1 MDTNNMTLNQTAT
14 PDTISSNKNYAHKIK
29 EFFIT
34 LSSNKAA
41 LLGLIIILLLIFV
54 AVFGKFLMPYD
65 PYTGE
70 LSQSLQSP
78 SAAHL
83 FGTDEQGR
91 DIFSRVIDGT
101 AISLRVGVIAV
112 LIALSIGT
120 VVGAICG
127 YFGGKI
133 DMFLMRIM
141 DIILAFPSMLLA
153 IAFMSALGR
162 GIDKAVIAISIVT
175 IPEYARI
182 VRGCVLSLVIAISI
196 VTIPEYARI
205 VRGCVLSLRESEYVE
220 AAKVIG
226 NNDFTIIF
234 KHILPNILSPIIV
247 RATLGISSA
256 ILDTAALGFLGLG
269 VQPPLAEWGTMLG
282 SGRNYF
288 NNAPFLII
296 FPGLAITITVL
307 AFNLLGDG
315 LRDALDPKKN
325 A

>member
-1 MDTNNMTLNQTAT
+1 MDLLTHVLNIRRRGDVVMNTDNVML
-14 PDTISSNKNYAHKIK
+14 PNVNSSKNTSIK
-29 EFFIT
+29 RNYLQKAKDFFSALI
-34 LSSNKAA
+34 SNKAA
-41 LLGLIIILLLIFV
+41 LLGLIIILILIFV
-54 AVFGKFLMPYD
+54 ALFGKFLMPYD

-78 SAAHL
+78 SAAHF

-101 AISLRVGVIAV
+101 AVSLRVGVIAV
-112 LIALSIGT
+112 AISLSIGT
-120 VVGAICG
+120 FFGAVCG

-133 DMFLMRIM
+133 DMILMRIM

-153 IAFMSALGR
+153 IAFMSALGK

-182 VRGCVLSLVIAISI
+182 VRGCVLSLK
-196 VTIPEYARI
+196 
-205 VRGCVLSLRESEYVE
+205 ESEYVE

-288 NNAPFLII
+288 NNAPFII
-296 FPGLAITITVL
+296 LFPGLAITITVL

-315 LRDALDPKKN
+315 LRDALDPNKN

>member
-1 MDTNNMTLNQTAT
+1 MNTDNVMLPNVN
-14 PDTISSNKNYAHKIK
+14 SSKNTSIK
-29 EFFIT
+29 RNYLQKAKDFFSALI
-34 LSSNKAA
+34 SNKAA
-41 LLGLIIILLLIFV
+41 LLGLIIILILIFV
-54 AVFGKFLMPYD
+54 ALFGKFLMPYD

-78 SAAHL
+78 SAAHF

-101 AISLRVGVIAV
+101 AVSLRVGVIAV
-112 LIALSIGT
+112 AISLSIGT
-120 VVGAICG
+120 FFGAVCG

-133 DMFLMRIM
+133 DMILMRIM

-153 IAFMSALGR
+153 IAFMSALGK
-162 GIDKAVIAISIVT
+162 GIDKAVIAISTVT

-182 VRGCVLSLVIAISI
+182 VRGCVLSLK
-196 VTIPEYARI
+196 
-205 VRGCVLSLRESEYVE
+205 ESEYVE

-288 NNAPFLII
+288 NNAPFII
-296 FPGLAITITVL
+296 LFPGLAITITVL

-315 LRDALDPKKN
+315 LRDALDPNKN

>member
-153 IAFMSALGR
+153 IAFMSALGK
-162 GIDKAVIAISIVT
+162 GIDKA
-175 IPEYARI
+175 
-182 VRGCVLSLVIAISI
+182 VIAISI

>member
-1 MDTNNMTLNQTAT
+1 MNTDNVMLPNVN
-14 PDTISSNKNYAHKIK
+14 SSKNTSIK
-29 EFFIT
+29 RNYLQKAKDFFSALI
-34 LSSNKAA
+34 SNKAA
-41 LLGLIIILLLIFV
+41 LLGLIIILILIFV
-54 AVFGKFLMPYD
+54 ALFGKFLMPYD

-78 SAAHL
+78 SAAHF

-101 AISLRVGVIAV
+101 SVSLRVGVIAV
-112 LIALSIGT
+112 AISLSIGT
-120 VVGAICG
+120 FFGAVCG

-133 DMFLMRIM
+133 DMILMRIM

-153 IAFMSALGR
+153 IAFMSALGK

-182 VRGCVLSLVIAISI
+182 VRGCVLSLK
-196 VTIPEYARI
+196 
-205 VRGCVLSLRESEYVE
+205 ESEYVE

-288 NNAPFLII
+288 NNAPFII
-296 FPGLAITITVL
+296 LFPGLAITITVL

-315 LRDALDPKKN
+315 LRDALDPSKN

>member
-1 MDTNNMTLNQTAT
+1 MNTDNVMLPNVN
-14 PDTISSNKNYAHKIK
+14 SSKNTSIK
-29 EFFIT
+29 RNYLQKAKDFFSALI
-34 LSSNKAA
+34 SNKAA
-41 LLGLIIILLLIFV
+41 LLGLIIILILIFV
-54 AVFGKFLMPYD
+54 ALFGKFLMPYD

-78 SAAHL
+78 SAAHF

-101 AISLRVGVIAV
+101 AVSLRVGVIAV
-112 LIALSIGT
+112 AISLSIGT
-120 VVGAICG
+120 FFGAVCG

-133 DMFLMRIM
+133 DMILMRIM

-153 IAFMSALGR
+153 IAFMSALGK

-182 VRGCVLSLVIAISI
+182 VRGCVLSLK
-196 VTIPEYARI
+196 
-205 VRGCVLSLRESEYVE
+205 ESEYVE

-288 NNAPFLII
+288 NNAPFII
-296 FPGLAITITVL
+296 LFPGLAITITVL

-315 LRDALDPKKN
+315 LRDALDPSKN

>member
-1 MDTNNMTLNQTAT
+1 MNTDNVMLPNVN
-14 PDTISSNKNYAHKIK
+14 SSKNTSIK
-29 EFFIT
+29 RNYLQKAKDFFSALI
-34 LSSNKAA
+34 SNKAA
-41 LLGLIIILLLIFV
+41 LLGLIIILILIFV
-54 AVFGKFLMPYD
+54 ALFGKFLMPYD

-78 SAAHL
+78 SAAHF

-101 AISLRVGVIAV
+101 SVSLRVGVIAV
-112 LIALSIGT
+112 AISLSIGT
-120 VVGAICG
+120 FFGAVCG

-133 DMFLMRIM
+133 DMILMRIM

-153 IAFMSALGR
+153 IAFMSALGK

-182 VRGCVLSLVIAISI
+182 VRGCVLSLK
-196 VTIPEYARI
+196 
-205 VRGCVLSLRESEYVE
+205 ESEYVE

-288 NNAPFLII
+288 NNAPFII
-296 FPGLAITITVL
+296 LFPGLAITITVL

-315 LRDALDPKKN
+315 LRDALDPNKN